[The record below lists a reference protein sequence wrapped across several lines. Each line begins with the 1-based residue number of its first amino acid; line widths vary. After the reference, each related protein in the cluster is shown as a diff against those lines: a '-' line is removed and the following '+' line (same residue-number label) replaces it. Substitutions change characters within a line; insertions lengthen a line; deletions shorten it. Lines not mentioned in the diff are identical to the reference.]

1 MNFKKNIFQILFT
14 PLFFFCALVILY
26 LIFPKFFFFRG
37 WEFFETYVYKQN
49 RKLSFQIQESGD
61 SSRDHII
68 QKYKTTNIITVNKY
82 GNRVACYDSLKKKSV
97 LILGDSQTFGAGLS
111 DNQTLPRLLCN
122 EFKNT
127 SIYNGSRKNT
137 IQLTKA
143 KNLNFNKI
151 FFISAE
157 RVGFRGYCNI
167 SNLNDYIIK
176 DYEEDVFKLKNLNY
190 LKFLK
195 YQIQYLNS
203 YLQNRSEKILNP
215 NKTIFSPDEYII
227 KMRHSHSKETKFQ
240 ELDCIKKLN
249 NLFKSNDYQVAFM
262 YYPSKQTALY
272 KKLNVNLNDETINF
286 IPKMTKLISDEKIP
300 TFDSKKCID
309 DKSNTKNIE
318 IFDQHDTHLNYNGIK
333 ILYNCLLKSKIN
345 NLFN

>member
-49 RKLSFQIQESGD
+49 KKLSFQIKESGD
-61 SSRDHII
+61 SSRDYIL
-68 QKYKTTNIITVNKY
+68 QKYKSKNTITINKF
-82 GNRVACYDSLKKKSV
+82 GNRVACYDSLKEKSV
-97 LILGDSQTFGAGLS
+97 LVLGDSQTFGAGLS

-122 EFKNT
+122 KYQDT
-127 SIYNGSRKNT
+127 SIYNGSRRNS
-137 IQLTKA
+137 INLTKA

-157 RVGFRGYCNI
+157 RVGFRGYCNT
-167 SNLNDYIIK
+167 SNLK
-176 DYEEDVFKLKNLNY
+176 DYTIRNYSDDAYTLKNLSYFKFLRYQVKYLNNY
-190 LKFLK
+190 L
-195 YQIQYLNS
+195 QS
-203 YLQNRSEKILNP
+203 RSEAILNP
-215 NKTIFSPDEYII
+215 NKTISSPNEYILM
-227 KMRHSHSKETKFQ
+227 MRHSFSDEIKFQ
-240 ELDCIKKLN
+240 ELDCIKRLDA
-249 NLFKSNDYQVAFM
+249 LFRSNDYQVAFM

-272 KKLNVNLNDETINF
+272 KKLNINLNDETINF
-286 IPKMTKLISDEKIP
+286 IPKMTKLISEEKIA

-309 DKSNTKNIE
+309 DKSKTKNIE